1 MRSSGCATC
10 PASLFGPLVGTF
22 RSPHVLRAADCSKTM
37 KTLIALLATLCAAPL
52 AAGAL
57 AQPPRV
63 GTECV
68 EPFVTG
74 SGYVLTP
81 SCPPKALLALAQ
93 DDPLNLRPSL
103 DPDAPRE
110 LDGEGRRREPLRIY
124 EQRVPGTEIFITP

>member
-1 MRSSGCATC
+1 
-10 PASLFGPLVGTF
+10 
-22 RSPHVLRAADCSKTM
+22 M
-37 KTLIALLATLCAAPL
+37 KTLIALLAALSAAPL

-63 GTECV
+63 GPECV
-68 EPFVTG
+68 EPFLTG
-74 SGYVLTP
+74 SGYTLTP
-81 SCPPKALLALAQ
+81 SCPPKALLALVP

-124 EQRVPGTEIFITP
+124 EQRVPGTEIFITPSPLRNQFVYNPGQQLPLGPREQANELVFGVRVPF